1 MTRLAMLLLWLSVC
15 QGNQLD
21 SVTTPSQP
29 TDPALRQELLDRMER
44 DQELRRLV
52 LKSNSNEQQILE
64 LKELD
69 RMHTMW
75 MKSVVEKRRWPTIS
89 MVGRDG
95 ANAAF
100 LLVQHADHDA
110 AFQRRCLDLMQPL
123 AERSEVSKPDL
134 ALLTDRVLLAEGKK
148 QLYGSQFVLD
158 DRGELVPRPIEDEA
172 RVDQRREKMGLPP
185 IAEYKKQLIEVY
197 KDASLGKPAQP

>member
-69 RMHTMW
+69 RKHTMW